1 MTDRVTTTG
10 EQFKAAIPDISAW
23 VNANAGSGKTH
34 VLVNRIARLLL
45 GGADPASIICLT
57 YTKAA
62 AREMEARVNALF
74 SSWTFKDD
82 RELAADLRRLGV
94 TDVDRQM
101 LGRARKLFTLAQE
114 TPGGFKIQ
122 TIHAFCE
129 KILQLFPV
137 EAGVAPGFSVLDEE
151 RRKALMRQARD
162 QVLGGA
168 MAEPDSS
175 LGRAMALVSRH
186 TRADDLEALV
196 EKLLPHCKRAAEG
209 SDDLTAQV
217 VVALKAAFGLP
228 KDEHCAE
235 LARVMWTAESAMIG
249 RIADALLATS
259 NQTNHDLAGRLAAA
273 RDAVNDEGRVTA
285 IREFCFKQDLKAARK
300 ADRLLTAE
308 IKTAHPWLVEFVLAE
323 HKRLTVEVEAYDAL
337 LRIEA
342 TAALLEIALDIA
354 SAFEQAKSALG
365 LRDFDDLIELAHG
378 LLTERQSAEW
388 ILYKLDKGIEHILID
403 EAQDTSPAQW
413 GIIEALAREFHAG
426 AGSRGDQMRT
436 LFVVGDP
443 KQSIFSFHG
452 ADTAAFLSS
461 HAMFGEAFRNASMSF
476 HDINLTVSFRS
487 TAQVLSIV
495 DQVFARGMPA
505 REGLG
510 IGGVDGLVHET
521 TRRTEIGAFELWPLL
536 TVDKDAL
543 GDPWEAPTKTRL
555 QVSHHRAL
563 ARKIARTVKSWIGTR
578 SLASKARPV
587 EASDI
592 LILFRYRS
600 PLFYALI
607 NELRVEGVAVAGAD
621 RLKPVENIAVMDVLA
636 LIDALSL
643 SADDHA
649 LACVLKSPLISTPI
663 SEVGLFNL
671 ARGRDAAT
679 LWDRLASS
687 ADADDRQAHA
697 ELLGWQALMREAKPF
712 EFLDALLMKRREA
725 IVARLGTEAD
735 DALDALLEAA
745 LAYEDDHPPSI
756 VGFAAAFR
764 SGSAEVNRDMED
776 GHDEVR
782 LMTVHG
788 AKGLEANIVILPDT
802 VSTPESKAAQ
812 LLLFDPTG
820 QGIKL
825 PLWRLSG
832 LSPSRHLETWQAARR
847 DSAHEEYCRLLY
859 VAMTRA
865 RDELYVC
872 GSHGK
877 AGPKDGCWYGMV
889 AAALKASSCALEFS
903 EVQHPDGAQC
913 LRHGGEPA

>member
-1 MTDRVTTTG
+1 MTERVATTR
-10 EQFKAAIPDISAW
+10 EQFRAAIPDVSAW

-45 GGADPASIICLT
+45 AGADPASIICLT

-62 AREMEARVNALF
+62 AKEMEARVNALF
-74 SSWTFKDD
+74 GSWTFKSDK
-82 RELAADLRRLGV
+82 ELGANLRRLGV

-101 LGRARKLFTLAQE
+101 LARARKLFTLAQE

-151 RRKALMRQARD
+151 RKKALMRQARD

-186 TRADDLEALV
+186 SRADDLDTLV
-196 EKLLPHCKRAAEG
+196 DMLLPHCKRAAEG
-209 SDDLTAQV
+209 AGDLAAQV
-217 VVALKAAFGLP
+217 TVALKAAFGLP
-228 KDEHCAE
+228 KDARCAE
-235 LARVMWTAESAMIG
+235 LSRAMWTAESSMIA
-249 RIADALLATS
+249 RCADVLLGTA
-259 NQTNHDLAGRLAAA
+259 NKTNHDVARKLAAA
-273 RDAVNDEGRVTA
+273 RDAIDDDLRVTA
-285 IREFCFKQDLKAARK
+285 IREFCFKQDLKAARSTEK
-300 ADRLLTAE
+300 LVTAE
-308 IKTAHPWLVEFVLAE
+308 IKTAHPWLHDFVLSE
-323 HKRLTVEVEAYDAL
+323 HERLTAEIEAYDAL
-337 LRIEA
+337 QRIEA

-354 SAFEQAKSALG
+354 TAFETAKSALG
-365 LRDFDDLIELAHG
+365 LRDFDDLIALAHS

-388 ILYKLDKGIEHILID
+388 ILYKLDKGVEHILID

-413 GIIEALAREFHAG
+413 GIIEALAREFHSG
-426 AGSRGDQMRT
+426 AGSRPEQTRT

-461 HAMFGEAFRNASMSF
+461 HAMFGEAFRSASLAF

-487 TAQVLSIV
+487 TAQVLGVV
-495 DQVFARGMPA
+495 DQVFANGMPA

-510 IGGVDGLVHET
+510 IGGGDGLMHET
-521 TRRTEIGAFELWPLL
+521 TRRADAGMFELWPLL

-543 GDPWEAPTKTRL
+543 GDPWEAPTKARL

-563 ARKIARTVKSWIGTR
+563 ARKIARTVKGWIGTR
-578 SLASKARPV
+578 RLASTTLPV
-587 EASDI
+587 KASDI
-592 LILFRYRS
+592 LILFRSRS
-600 PLFYALI
+600 PLFYSLI

-636 LIDALSL
+636 LIDALTL
-643 SADDHA
+643 PVDDYA

-663 SEVGLFNL
+663 SEEGLFNL
-671 ARGRDAAT
+671 AHEREGAT
-679 LWDRLASS
+679 LWHRLAAS
-687 ADADDRQAHA
+687 ANANDGRAHA
-697 ELLGWQALMREAKPF
+697 ELLEWQALMRQAKPF
-712 EFLDALLMKRREA
+712 EFLDALLMKRRAA
-725 IVARLGTEAD
+725 IVARLGTEAS

-745 LAYEDDHPPSI
+745 LAYEGNHPPSI
-756 VGFAAAFR
+756 VGFAAWFR
-764 SGSAEVNRDMED
+764 SGDATVKRDMES

-788 AKGLEANIVILPDT
+788 AKGLEANIVIIPDT
-802 VSTPESKAAQ
+802 VSTPESKASR

-825 PLWRLSG
+825 PLWRLTG
-832 LSPSRHLETWQAARR
+832 LSPSRHLDRWQAAHR

-865 RDELYVC
+865 RDELYIC

-889 AAALKASSCALEFS
+889 AAALKDKACGLEFRTTL
-903 EVQHPDGAQC
+903 HPDGAQC
-913 LRHGGEPA
+913 LRHGGETA